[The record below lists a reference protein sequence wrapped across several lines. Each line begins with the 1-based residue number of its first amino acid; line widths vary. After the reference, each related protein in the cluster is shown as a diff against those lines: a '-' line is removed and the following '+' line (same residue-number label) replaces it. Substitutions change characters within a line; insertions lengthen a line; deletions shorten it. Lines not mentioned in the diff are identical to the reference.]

1 VRRGAGLF
9 MSKRGHKLPMCNGAR
24 APLCW
29 AMGLGL
35 EVVIILLLIVVNGVF
50 SMSELALVSVR
61 RARLAVLE
69 RKGVPGAATARK
81 LAEDP
86 QLFLPT
92 VQVGITLVSMLTG
105 VFGGARIASDL
116 KVWLVDIPVLGSAAE
131 TLALALVV
139 VVTTYL
145 TMVLGE
151 LVPKH
156 LALRRPEYTAARV
169 APAIAWM
176 SRVSA
181 PVVWLL
187 DKSSG
192 AVLHL
197 FGLHRAARQTVT
209 EEELKA
215 LLAEGAQAGVLETEE
230 RDMIERLLRLADK
243 PVRAIMTPRTEIAW
257 IDRTDTPEEIAV
269 ALKSAPHSRFVVCD
283 GAVDN
288 VVGVVQAKNIL
299 DRILDGG
306 DVSLAAALRQPMVVP
321 DTVTAL
327 DALERLKSDP
337 LGLALVMDEYGSF
350 EGVVTAADVLEAIVG
365 DPTDAE
371 AQSGGDEGE
380 GEGALVMDGM
390 MPVDELKSR
399 LALPDLPAEGSYHT
413 LAGLLLALL
422 RRVPRVGDRIVF
434 SGWRFEV
441 LEMDGRRVDKVRASR
456 EPAAES

>member
-1 VRRGAGLF
+1 MAFRGGFAALAVSYRCGAQWVGCGEAHHCRWCRLPSRPIWRDPIVQSPVMRGLGWPHRNAGTSRRCATGQGPRYA
-9 MSKRGHKLPMCNGAR
+9 C
-24 APLCW
+24 

-35 EVVIILLLIVVNGVF
+35 EILVVLLLIALNGLF
-50 SMSELALVSVR
+50 SMSELALVSAR

-69 RKGVPGAATARK
+69 RKGVAGAGLARR

-92 VQVGITLVSMLTG
+92 VQVGITLVAVLTG
-105 VFGGARIASDL
+105 VFGGARIAVHVQEWIAGVPGL
-116 KVWLVDIPVLGSAAE
+116 EPAAE
-131 TLALALVV
+131 TLSLALVV

-156 LALRRPEYTAARV
+156 LALRRPEHISARV

-176 SRVSA
+176 ARASG

-187 DKSSG
+187 DRSSA
-192 AVLHL
+192 AVLHV

-215 LLAEGAQAGVLETEE
+215 LLAEGTQAGVLEAEE

-243 PVRAIMTPRTEIAW
+243 PVRAIMTPRTEIDW
-257 IDRTDTPEEIAV
+257 IDRTDSPKEIAA
-269 ALKSAPHSRFVVCD
+269 ALKATPHSRFVVCD
-283 GAVDN
+283 GSVDN
-288 VVGVVQAKNIL
+288 VVGVVQAKDIL

-371 AQSGGDEGE
+371 AQSGGDG
-380 GEGALVMDGM
+380 
-390 MPVDELKSR
+390 
-399 LALPDLPAEGSYHT
+399 
-413 LAGLLLALL
+413 
-422 RRVPRVGDRIVF
+422 RRCGGRTG
-434 SGWRFEV
+434 
-441 LEMDGRRVDKVRASR
+441 DGRHDAGR
-456 EPAAES
+456 

>member
-1 VRRGAGLF
+1 
-9 MSKRGHKLPMCNGAR
+9 
-24 APLCW
+24 
-29 AMGLGL
+29 MGLGL
-35 EVVIILLLIVVNGVF
+35 EIIIVLLLIVVNGVF
-50 SMSELALVSVR
+50 AMSELALASVR

-69 RKGVPGAATARK
+69 RKGVAGAAKARE
-81 LAEDP
+81 LAGDP
-86 QLFLPT
+86 QRFLPT
-92 VQVGITLVSMLTG
+92 VQIGITLVSMLTG
-105 VFGGARIASDL
+105 VFGGARIAGD
-116 KVWLVDIPVLGSAAE
+116 VRTWLTSYPALASAAE
-131 TLALALVV
+131 TLSLALVV
-139 VVTTYL
+139 VVTTFL
-145 TMVLGE
+145 TLVLGE

-156 LALRRPEYTAARV
+156 LALRRPEQIAARV
-169 APAIAWM
+169 APWIAWM
-176 SRVSA
+176 ARASG

-187 DKSSG
+187 DRSSSG
-192 AVLHL
+192 VLRL
-197 FGLHRAARQTVT
+197 FGLNRTPRMTVT

-257 IDRTDTPEEIAV
+257 IDRTDPPKEIAA

-288 VVGVVQAKNIL
+288 VVGVVQAKDIL

-337 LGLALVMDEYGSF
+337 LGIALVMDEYGSF

-365 DPTDAE
+365 DPGDTEPRQRDAAGQGE
-371 AQSGGDEGE
+371 A
-380 GEGALVMDGM
+380 ALVMDGM

-413 LAGLLLALL
+413 LAGLVLALL

-456 EPAAES
+456 EHAPETEAA